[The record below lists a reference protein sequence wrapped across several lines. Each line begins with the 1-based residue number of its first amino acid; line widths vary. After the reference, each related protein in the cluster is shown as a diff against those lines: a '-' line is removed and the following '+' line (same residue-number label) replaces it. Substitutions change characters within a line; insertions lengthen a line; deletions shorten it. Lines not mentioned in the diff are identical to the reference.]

1 MNIFKNNL
9 LELND
14 NAQMIFITSSSA
26 ALEILFDGCDTVEQ
40 INRKADEL
48 IDLIF

>member
-14 NAQMIFITSSSA
+14 NAQTIYSIASAA
-26 ALEILFDGCDTVEQ
+26 ALEILFDGCDTVEK
-40 INRKADEL
+40 INRKSDEL

>member
-14 NAQMIFITSSSA
+14 NAQMIFITSSAA